1 MDLNL
6 KPVLEWFGYS
16 RRERRASFTLLMI
29 IFVVYIVRFTLPG
42 SRINVEYSD
51 NVSVIDTQFA
61 SGINKNV
68 KPGEGRPFR
77 QTNDTIRS
85 KKKLLEINSSDSA
98 AFDKLPGI
106 GPVLAARIVRYRK
119 LLGGFYCREQL
130 KEVYGLPPETY
141 EIISKRVM
149 ADTNLISKTDING
162 AGIKELSRVPYLSK
176 YEISAILKY
185 RELKG
190 RITGIGVLTG
200 NKLIDNEKALKVRP
214 YLIFDR

>member
-29 IFVVYIVRFTLPG
+29 IFVVYIVRFLLPE
-42 SRINVEYSD
+42 SRITAEYSD
-51 NVSVIDTQFA
+51 NVSVIDTQVA
-61 SGINKNV
+61 SAIIKNKQT
-68 KPGEGRPFR
+68 GEGRPLR
-77 QTNDTIRS
+77 QTNDTIRA

-106 GPVLAARIVRYRK
+106 GPVLAARIVKYRK

-141 EIISKRVM
+141 EIISKRVI